1 MRKGKGGKEVSR
13 NVLPSDKTD
22 LKILHANVQG
32 YSSKQAS
39 VEAIIRDKTPDVY
52 CLNETS
58 LKGKR
63 KVIVPNYF
71 SYCKNHD
78 KHMGGVATLVSQSL
92 RPHTVRVAE
101 GRKGDEYI
109 ITRLDHISP
118 PINIINIYGD
128 QEKADKEIG
137 RKEKV
142 LESWNR
148 LLQDL
153 KEIESRKEHLLILGD
168 LNRKV
173 GTGILGIEGNNPNIS
188 FGGQLVRDL
197 LATSKYVLLNNLPV
211 ATGAMDLG

>member
-1 MRKGKGGKEVSR
+1 M
-13 NVLPSDKTD
+13 
-22 LKILHANVQG
+22 QG
-32 YSSKQAS
+32 YISKQAS
-39 VEAIIRDKTPDVY
+39 IDTIIRKKTPDVY
-52 CLNETS
+52 CINETA

-63 KVIVPNYF
+63 KINIQGYF
-71 SYCKNHD
+71 SYCKNRD
-78 KHMGGVATLVSQSL
+78 MHMGGVATLVSQTL
-92 RPHTVRVAE
+92 RPHTVKVAE
-101 GRKGDEYI
+101 GREGDEYI
-109 ITRLDHISP
+109 ISRFGHISP
-118 PINIINIYGD
+118 PVNIINIYGE
-128 QEKADKEIG
+128 QEKGDKENG
-137 RKEKV
+137 KKEKI

>member
-1 MRKGKGGKEVSR
+1 M
-13 NVLPSDKTD
+13 
-22 LKILHANVQG
+22 
-32 YSSKQAS
+32 
-39 VEAIIRDKTPDVY
+39 
-52 CLNETS
+52 
-58 LKGKR
+58 
-63 KVIVPNYF
+63 
-71 SYCKNHD
+71 
-78 KHMGGVATLVSQSL
+78 
-92 RPHTVRVAE
+92 VRVAE
-101 GRKGDEYI
+101 GREGNEYI

-197 LATSKYVLLNNLPV
+197 LYVLLNNLPV
-211 ATGAMDLG
+211 ATGGPWTWVSRSDPLVRSCLDLGIVSSGLAPFVSNFVVDSK